1 MAVTILIPTALRS
14 FTGRRSEVSVEGATV
29 GAAIGAFAEAYPD
42 IRQHLYQDGSAE
54 LRSFINV
61 FVGETNIKNLEGL
74 DTKVPDGGAIMLVPA
89 IAGGGGR
96 IDNFLVCVVREVSG

>member
-1 MAVTILIPTALRS
+1 MAVSILIPTALRS
-14 FTGRRSEVSVEGATV
+14 FTDRKSEVSVEGATV

-42 IRQHLYQDGSAE
+42 IRQHLYQGDGE

-74 DTKVPDGGAIMLVPA
+74 NTRVADGTTIMLVPA
-89 IAGGGGR
+89 IAGGR
-96 IDNFLVCVVREVSG
+96 